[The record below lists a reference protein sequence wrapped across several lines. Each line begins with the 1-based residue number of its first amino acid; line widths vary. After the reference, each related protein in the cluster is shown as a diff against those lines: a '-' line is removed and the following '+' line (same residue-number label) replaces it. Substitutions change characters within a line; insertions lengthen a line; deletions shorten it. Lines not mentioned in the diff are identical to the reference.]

1 LECDELETPVREAL
15 EAFRQ
20 QKKTAAASPKKT
32 KSIEK
37 GNTTEPM
44 QTDDNTG
51 EQQPEQVEEHDV
63 EPLIDN
69 C

>member
-1 LECDELETPVREAL
+1 
-15 EAFRQ
+15 
-20 QKKTAAASPKKT
+20 
-32 KSIEK
+32 
-37 GNTTEPM
+37 M

-69 C
+69 CWVTY